1 MATTPAK
8 ATFPLIL
15 EDTYVRQDEQ
25 GRFSLN
31 DLHQAA
37 GGEDRHRPTFWLRL
51 DQTQALVDELG
62 QPTPDLA
69 SATPSN
75 CADLHSFKTTEISRS
90 FQAVSKIEGRNGG
103 TFVARELVNSGIPLV
118 SGNSPDLA
126 SFGTAGIPAVR
137 TTEGRGG
144 GTYVARELVYAY
156 AMWISPAFHLKVI
169 RTFDALVTGRLGGNN
184 SGTMIGQATG
194 LPTAQLVALQVQGWK
209 IVDRLKA
216 EKVPELRQ
224 DLYEQLRRVYADLG
238 QTPPPL
244 AAMGSENPPQPLPA
258 TEFWAVYHA
267 LLAAGVKVNH
277 SHNPRLIAINLKQF
291 VQVAEAHGM
300 SVAPGPLLKQA
311 LRESRAP
318 LYVDDRTVNSAVTGR
333 TIHCWVFEAREGGAA

>member
-1 MATTPAK
+1 MADTTTIATVEFHGAQLVTTIVNGVPHVALRPICEAIGLDWEGQRARIGRHPILGSVAFMTK
-8 ATFPLIL
+8 ATGGDGKQYEMTCLPLNML
-15 EDTYVRQDEQ
+15 NGWLFGVDASRVNPDAQD
-25 GRFSLN
+25 
-31 DLHQAA
+31 
-37 GGEDRHRPTFWLRL
+37 RL
-51 DQTQALVDELG
+51 LDYQRECFDV
-62 QPTPDLA
+62 LA
-69 SATPSN
+69 SYWQKGAALNP
-75 CADLHSFKTTEISRS
+75 R
-90 FQAVSKIEGRNGG
+90 QQVQ
-103 TFVARELVNSGIPLV
+103 
-118 SGNSPDLA
+118 
-126 SFGTAGIPAVR
+126 TA
-137 TTEGRGG
+137 
-144 GTYVARELVYAY
+144 
-156 AMWISPAFHLKVI
+156 
-169 RTFDALVTGRLGGNN
+169 
-184 SGTMIGQATG
+184 MIGQSTG

-244 AAMGSENPPQPLPA
+244 TAMGSENPPQPLPA

-277 SHNPRLIAINLKQF
+277 SRNPGLIAINLKQF

>member
-37 GGEDRHRPTFWLRL
+37 GGEQRHQPRYWLENK
-51 DQTQALVDELG
+51 QTQALVAELENSG
-62 QPTPDLA
+62 IPLVSGNSPDLA
-69 SATPSN
+69 SATPTN

-103 TFVARELVNSGIPLV
+103 TF
-118 SGNSPDLA
+118 
-126 SFGTAGIPAVR
+126 
-137 TTEGRGG
+137 
-144 GTYVARELVYAY
+144 VARELVYAY

-244 AAMGSENPPQPLPA
+244 TAMGSENPPQPLPA

>member
-1 MATTPAK
+1 M
-8 ATFPLIL
+8 
-15 EDTYVRQDEQ
+15 
-25 GRFSLN
+25 
-31 DLHQAA
+31 
-37 GGEDRHRPTFWLRL
+37 
-51 DQTQALVDELG
+51 
-62 QPTPDLA
+62 
-69 SATPSN
+69 
-75 CADLHSFKTTEISRS
+75 
-90 FQAVSKIEGRNGG
+90 SKIEGRNGG
-103 TFVARELVNSGIPLV
+103 TF
-118 SGNSPDLA
+118 
-126 SFGTAGIPAVR
+126 
-137 TTEGRGG
+137 
-144 GTYVARELVYAY
+144 VARELVYAY

-333 TIHCWVFEAREGGAA
+333 TIHCWVFEAVKGGAA

>member
-37 GGEDRHRPTFWLRL
+37 GGEEHHKPSRFTRTDTF
-51 DQTQALVDELG
+51 TALVEALR
-62 QPTPDLA
+62 PEMA
-69 SATPSN
+69 SDPVV
-75 CADLHSFKTTEISRS
+75 
-90 FQAVSKIEGRNGG
+90 AVSTGK
-103 TFVARELVNSGIPLV
+103 P
-118 SGNSPDLA
+118 
-126 SFGTAGIPAVR
+126 
-137 TTEGRGG
+137 

-156 AMWISPAFHLKVI
+156 AMWISPAFHLQVI
-169 RTFDALVTGRLGGNN
+169 RTFDALATGRMGQAGSNA
-184 SGTMIGQATG
+184 MIGQATG

-244 AAMGSENPPQPLPA
+244 TAMGSENPPQPLPA

>member
-37 GGEDRHRPTFWLRL
+37 GGEQRHRPNYWLETK
-51 DQTQALVDELG
+51 QTQDLIAELG
-62 QPTPDLA
+62 N
-69 SATPSN
+69 SWNSM
-75 CADLHSFKTTEISRS
+75 SS
-90 FQAVSKIEGRNGG
+90 G
-103 TFVARELVNSGIPLV
+103 TSI
-118 SGNSPDLA
+118 
-126 SFGTAGIPAVR
+126 AGIPAIEAKTKV
-137 TTEGRGG
+137 
-144 GTYVARELVYAY
+144 GTFVARELVYAY
-156 AMWISPAFHLKVI
+156 AMWISPAFHLQVI
-169 RTFDALVTGRLGGNN
+169 RTFDALATGRMGPAGSNA
-184 SGTMIGQATG
+184 MIGQATG

>member
-1 MATTPAK
+1 
-8 ATFPLIL
+8 
-15 EDTYVRQDEQ
+15 
-25 GRFSLN
+25 
-31 DLHQAA
+31 
-37 GGEDRHRPTFWLRL
+37 
-51 DQTQALVDELG
+51 
-62 QPTPDLA
+62 
-69 SATPSN
+69 
-75 CADLHSFKTTEISRS
+75 
-90 FQAVSKIEGRNGG
+90 
-103 TFVARELVNSGIPLV
+103 
-118 SGNSPDLA
+118 
-126 SFGTAGIPAVR
+126 
-137 TTEGRGG
+137 
-144 GTYVARELVYAY
+144 
-156 AMWISPAFHLKVI
+156 
-169 RTFDALVTGRLGGNN
+169 
-184 SGTMIGQATG
+184 MIGQATG

>member
-103 TFVARELVNSGIPLV
+103 TFVARELV
-118 SGNSPDLA
+118 
-126 SFGTAGIPAVR
+126 
-137 TTEGRGG
+137 
-144 GTYVARELVYAY
+144 YAY

-244 AAMGSENPPQPLPA
+244 TAMGSESPPQPVPA

-277 SHNPRLIAINLKQF
+277 SHNPKLVAINLKQF
-291 VQVAEAHGM
+291 AQVAEAHGM
-300 SVAPGPLLKQA
+300 HVAPGPLLKQA

-318 LYVDDRTVNSAVTGR
+318 LYVDDRTVSSAVTGR
-333 TIHCWVFEAREGGAA
+333 TIHCWVFEAVKGGV

>member
-37 GGEDRHRPTFWLRL
+37 GGEQRHRPNYWLETK
-51 DQTQALVDELG
+51 QTQDLIAELG
-62 QPTPDLA
+62 NSWNSMSSGTSIAGIPA
-69 SATPSN
+69 IEA
-75 CADLHSFKTTEISRS
+75 KTK
-90 FQAVSKIEGRNGG
+90 VG

>member
-37 GGEDRHRPTFWLRL
+37 GGEEHHKPSRFTRTDTF
-51 DQTQALVDELG
+51 TALVEALR
-62 QPTPDLA
+62 PEMA
-69 SATPSN
+69 SDPVV
-75 CADLHSFKTTEISRS
+75 
-90 FQAVSKIEGRNGG
+90 AVSTGKPG
-103 TFVARELVNSGIPLV
+103 TF
-118 SGNSPDLA
+118 
-126 SFGTAGIPAVR
+126 
-137 TTEGRGG
+137 
-144 GTYVARELVYAY
+144 VARELVYAY
-156 AMWISPAFHLKVI
+156 AMWISPAFHLQVI
-169 RTFDALVTGRLGGNN
+169 RTFDALATGRMGQAGSNA
-184 SGTMIGQATG
+184 MIGQATG

>member
-103 TFVARELVNSGIPLV
+103 TFVARELV
-118 SGNSPDLA
+118 
-126 SFGTAGIPAVR
+126 
-137 TTEGRGG
+137 
-144 GTYVARELVYAY
+144 YAY
-156 AMWISPAFHLKVI
+156 AMWISPAFHLQVI
-169 RTFDALVTGRLGGNN
+169 RTFDALATGRMGAAGSNA
-184 SGTMIGQATG
+184 MIGQATG

>member
-37 GGEDRHRPTFWLRL
+37 GGEQRHRPNYWLETK
-51 DQTQALVDELG
+51 QTQDLIAELG
-62 QPTPDLA
+62 N
-69 SATPSN
+69 SWNSM
-75 CADLHSFKTTEISRS
+75 SS
-90 FQAVSKIEGRNGG
+90 G
-103 TFVARELVNSGIPLV
+103 TSI
-118 SGNSPDLA
+118 
-126 SFGTAGIPAVR
+126 AGIPAIEAKTKV
-137 TTEGRGG
+137 
-144 GTYVARELVYAY
+144 GTFVARELVYAY
-156 AMWISPAFHLKVI
+156 AMWISPAFHLQVI
-169 RTFDALVTGRLGGNN
+169 RTFDALATGRMGSAGSNA
-184 SGTMIGQATG
+184 MIGQATG

-209 IVDRLKA
+209 IVDRIKA

-244 AAMGSENPPQPLPA
+244 TAMGSESPPQPVPA

-277 SHNPRLIAINLKQF
+277 SHNPKLVAINLKQF
-291 VQVAEAHGM
+291 AQVAEAHGM
-300 SVAPGPLLKQA
+300 HVAPGPLLKQA

-318 LYVDDRTVNSAVTGR
+318 LYVDDRTVSSAVTGR
-333 TIHCWVFEAREGGAA
+333 TIHCWVFEAVKGGV

>member
-37 GGEDRHRPTFWLRL
+37 GGEQRHRPNYWLETK
-51 DQTQALVDELG
+51 QTQDLIAELG
-62 QPTPDLA
+62 N
-69 SATPSN
+69 SWNSM
-75 CADLHSFKTTEISRS
+75 SS
-90 FQAVSKIEGRNGG
+90 G
-103 TFVARELVNSGIPLV
+103 TSI
-118 SGNSPDLA
+118 
-126 SFGTAGIPAVR
+126 AGIPAIEAKTKV
-137 TTEGRGG
+137 
-144 GTYVARELVYAY
+144 GTFVARELVYAY
-156 AMWISPAFHLKVI
+156 AMWISPAFHLQVI
-169 RTFDALVTGRLGGNN
+169 RTFDALATGRMGAAGSNA
-184 SGTMIGQATG
+184 MIGQATG

-216 EKVPELRQ
+216 EQVPELRQ

-244 AAMGSENPPQPLPA
+244 TAMGSEAPPQPTAA

-277 SHNPRLIAINLKQF
+277 SRNSDLIAVNLKQF
-291 VQVAEAHGM
+291 AQVAAAHGM
-300 SVAPGPLLKQA
+300 RVAHSALLKQG
-311 LRESRAP
+311 LRESQAP
-318 LYVDDRTVNSAVTGR
+318 RFMHVRTVNSVVVTG
-333 TIHCWVFEAREGGAA
+333 TIHCWVFEAVKGGAA

>member
-37 GGEDRHRPTFWLRL
+37 GGEQRHRPNYWLETK
-51 DQTQALVDELG
+51 QTQDLIAELG
-62 QPTPDLA
+62 N
-69 SATPSN
+69 SWNSM
-75 CADLHSFKTTEISRS
+75 SS
-90 FQAVSKIEGRNGG
+90 G
-103 TFVARELVNSGIPLV
+103 TSI
-118 SGNSPDLA
+118 
-126 SFGTAGIPAVR
+126 AGIPAIEAKTKV
-137 TTEGRGG
+137 
-144 GTYVARELVYAY
+144 GTFVARELVYAY

-277 SHNPRLIAINLKQF
+277 SRNPGLIAINLKQF
-291 VQVAEAHGM
+291 AQVAAAHGM
-300 SVAPGPLLKQA
+300 RVPPSTELKPA
-311 LRESRAP
+311 LRESQSPRF
-318 LYVDDRTVNSAVTGR
+318 VDVRTVNSVVVTG
-333 TIHCWVFEAREGGAA
+333 TIHCWVFEAVKGGAA

>member
-25 GRFSLN
+25 GRYSLN

-37 GGEDRHRPTFWLRL
+37 IDAGHDYKRCQVEHFTRSDG
-51 DQTQALVDELG
+51 TQALVEELRKSG
-62 QPTPDLA
+62 
-69 SATPSN
+69 
-75 CADLHSFKTTEISRS
+75 
-90 FQAVSKIEGRNGG
+90 
-103 TFVARELVNSGIPLV
+103 ELKVDPLV
-118 SGNSPDLA
+118 SR
-126 SFGTAGIPAVR
+126 V
-137 TTEGRGG
+137 GRYGG
-144 GTYVARELVYAY
+144 SYAARELVYAY
-156 AMWISPAFHLKVI
+156 AMWISPAFHLQVI
-169 RTFDALVTGRLGGNN
+169 RTFDSLATGRMGSAGSNA
-184 SGTMIGQATG
+184 MIGQATG

-244 AAMGSENPPQPLPA
+244 TAMGSEAPPQPEAA

-277 SHNPRLIAINLKQF
+277 SRNPELIAINLKQF
-291 VQVAEAHGM
+291 AQVAAAHGM
-300 SVAPGPLLKQA
+300 RVAPSPLLKQG
-311 LRESRAP
+311 LRESQAP
-318 LYVDDRTVNSAVTGR
+318 RFMDVRTVNSVVVTG
-333 TIHCWVFEAREGGAA
+333 TIHCWVFEAVKGGAA

>member
-103 TFVARELVNSGIPLV
+103 TFVARELV
-118 SGNSPDLA
+118 
-126 SFGTAGIPAVR
+126 
-137 TTEGRGG
+137 
-144 GTYVARELVYAY
+144 YAY
-156 AMWISPAFHLKVI
+156 AMWISPAFHLQVI
-169 RTFDALVTGRLGGNN
+169 RTFDALATGRMGAAGSNA
-184 SGTMIGQATG
+184 MIGQATG

-244 AAMGSENPPQPLPA
+244 TAMGSEAPPQPEAA

-277 SHNPRLIAINLKQF
+277 SRNPELIAINLKQF
-291 VQVAEAHGM
+291 AQVAAAHGM
-300 SVAPGPLLKQA
+300 RVAPSPLLKQG
-311 LRESRAP
+311 LRESQAP
-318 LYVDDRTVNSAVTGR
+318 RFMDVRTVNSVVVTG
-333 TIHCWVFEAREGGAA
+333 TIHCWVFEAVKGGAA

>member
-103 TFVARELVNSGIPLV
+103 TFVARELV
-118 SGNSPDLA
+118 
-126 SFGTAGIPAVR
+126 
-137 TTEGRGG
+137 
-144 GTYVARELVYAY
+144 YAY
-156 AMWISPAFHLKVI
+156 AMWISPSFHLKVI
-169 RTFDALVTGRLGGNN
+169 RVFKEYATKGMVMKPEVAKQAFEDPKVFMAKVLVL
-184 SGTMIGQATG
+184 
-194 LPTAQLVALQVQGWK
+194 AQETL
-209 IVDRLKA
+209 
-216 EKVPELRQ
+216 EK
-224 DLYEQLRRVYADLG
+224 YA
-238 QTPPPL
+238 
-244 AAMGSENPPQPLPA
+244 
-258 TEFWAVYHA
+258 
-267 LLAAGVKVNH
+267 
-277 SHNPRLIAINLKQF
+277 
-291 VQVAEAHGM
+291 
-300 SVAPGPLLKQA
+300 PLL
-311 LRESRAP
+311 P
-318 LYVDDRTVNSAVTGR
+318 LY
-333 TIHCWVFEAREGGAA
+333 

>member
-103 TFVARELVNSGIPLV
+103 TF
-118 SGNSPDLA
+118 
-126 SFGTAGIPAVR
+126 
-137 TTEGRGG
+137 
-144 GTYVARELVYAY
+144 VARELVYAY

-291 VQVAEAHGM
+291 AQVAEAHGM
-300 SVAPGPLLKQA
+300 HVAPGPLLKQA

>member
-25 GRFSLN
+25 GRYSLN

-103 TFVARELVNSGIPLV
+103 TF
-118 SGNSPDLA
+118 
-126 SFGTAGIPAVR
+126 
-137 TTEGRGG
+137 
-144 GTYVARELVYAY
+144 VARELVYAY

-244 AAMGSENPPQPLPA
+244 TAMGSEAPPQPEAA

-277 SHNPRLIAINLKQF
+277 SRNPELIAINLKQF
-291 VQVAEAHGM
+291 AQVAAAHGM
-300 SVAPGPLLKQA
+300 RVAPSPLLKQG
-311 LRESRAP
+311 LRESQAP
-318 LYVDDRTVNSAVTGR
+318 RFMDVRTVNSVVVTG
-333 TIHCWVFEAREGGAA
+333 TIHCWVFEAVKGGAA

>member
-37 GGEDRHRPTFWLRL
+37 GGEQRHRPNYWLETK
-51 DQTQALVDELG
+51 QTQDLIAELG
-62 QPTPDLA
+62 N
-69 SATPSN
+69 SWNSM
-75 CADLHSFKTTEISRS
+75 SS
-90 FQAVSKIEGRNGG
+90 G
-103 TFVARELVNSGIPLV
+103 TSI
-118 SGNSPDLA
+118 
-126 SFGTAGIPAVR
+126 AGIPAIEAKTKV
-137 TTEGRGG
+137 
-144 GTYVARELVYAY
+144 GTFVARELVYAY
-156 AMWISPAFHLKVI
+156 AMWISPAFHLQVI
-169 RTFDALVTGRLGGNN
+169 RTFDALATGRMGAAGSNA
-184 SGTMIGQATG
+184 MIGQATG

>member
-103 TFVARELVNSGIPLV
+103 TFVARELV
-118 SGNSPDLA
+118 
-126 SFGTAGIPAVR
+126 
-137 TTEGRGG
+137 
-144 GTYVARELVYAY
+144 YAY

-244 AAMGSENPPQPLPA
+244 TAMGSEAPPQPVPA

-277 SHNPRLIAINLKQF
+277 SHNPKLVAINLKQF
-291 VQVAEAHGM
+291 AQVAEAHGM
-300 SVAPGPLLKQA
+300 HVAPGPLLKQA

-318 LYVDDRTVNSAVTGR
+318 LYVDDRTVSSAVTGR
-333 TIHCWVFEAREGGAA
+333 TIHCWVFEAVKGGV

>member
-37 GGEDRHRPTFWLRL
+37 GGEPRHQPSNWLQNQ
-51 DQTQALVDELG
+51 QTKELIGELG
-62 QPTPDLA
+62 NSWNSMSSQP
-69 SATPSN
+69 S
-75 CADLHSFKTTEISRS
+75 TTEISRS
-90 FQAVSKIEGRNGG
+90 FQAVAKIEGRNGG
-103 TFVARELVNSGIPLV
+103 TYAARELVNSGIPLV

-156 AMWISPAFHLKVI
+156 AMWISPAFHLQVI
-169 RTFDALVTGRLGGNN
+169 RTFDALATGRMGAAGSNA
-184 SGTMIGQATG
+184 MIGQATG

-216 EKVPELRQ
+216 EQVPELRQ

-244 AAMGSENPPQPLPA
+244 TAMGSEAPPQPTAA

-277 SHNPRLIAINLKQF
+277 SRNSDLIAVNLKQF
-291 VQVAEAHGM
+291 AQVAAAHGM
-300 SVAPGPLLKQA
+300 RVAHSALLKQG

-318 LYVDDRTVNSAVTGR
+318 QFVAVRTVNSAVVGS
-333 TIHCWVFEAREGGAA
+333 TIHCWVFEAVKGGAA

>member
-37 GGEDRHRPTFWLRL
+37 GGEQRHRPNYWLETK
-51 DQTQALVDELG
+51 QTQDLIAELG
-62 QPTPDLA
+62 N
-69 SATPSN
+69 SWNSM
-75 CADLHSFKTTEISRS
+75 SS
-90 FQAVSKIEGRNGG
+90 G
-103 TFVARELVNSGIPLV
+103 TSI
-118 SGNSPDLA
+118 
-126 SFGTAGIPAVR
+126 AGIPAIEAKTKV
-137 TTEGRGG
+137 
-144 GTYVARELVYAY
+144 GTFVARELVYAY
-156 AMWISPAFHLKVI
+156 AMWISPAFHLQVI
-169 RTFDALVTGRLGGNN
+169 RTFDALATGRMGQAGSNA
-184 SGTMIGQATG
+184 MIGQATG

>member
-103 TFVARELVNSGIPLV
+103 TFVARELV
-118 SGNSPDLA
+118 
-126 SFGTAGIPAVR
+126 
-137 TTEGRGG
+137 
-144 GTYVARELVYAY
+144 YAY

-244 AAMGSENPPQPLPA
+244 TAMGSEAPPQPEAA

-277 SHNPRLIAINLKQF
+277 SRNPELIAINLKQF
-291 VQVAEAHGM
+291 AQVAAAHGM
-300 SVAPGPLLKQA
+300 RVAPSPLLKQG
-311 LRESRAP
+311 LRESQAP
-318 LYVDDRTVNSAVTGR
+318 RFMDVRSVNSVVVTG
-333 TIHCWVFEAREGGAA
+333 TIHCWVFEAVKGGAA

>member
-103 TFVARELVNSGIPLV
+103 TFVARELV
-118 SGNSPDLA
+118 
-126 SFGTAGIPAVR
+126 
-137 TTEGRGG
+137 
-144 GTYVARELVYAY
+144 YAY

-244 AAMGSENPPQPLPA
+244 AAMGSEAPPQPEAA

-277 SHNPRLIAINLKQF
+277 SRNPELIAINLKQF
-291 VQVAEAHGM
+291 AQVAAAHGM
-300 SVAPGPLLKQA
+300 RVAPSPLLKQG
-311 LRESRAP
+311 LRESQAP
-318 LYVDDRTVNSAVTGR
+318 RFIDVRTVNSVVVTG
-333 TIHCWVFEAREGGAA
+333 TIHCWVFEAVKGGAA

>member
-37 GGEDRHRPTFWLRL
+37 GGEEHHKPSRFTRTDTF
-51 DQTQALVDELG
+51 TALVEALR
-62 QPTPDLA
+62 PEMA
-69 SATPSN
+69 SDPVV
-75 CADLHSFKTTEISRS
+75 
-90 FQAVSKIEGRNGG
+90 AVSTGK
-103 TFVARELVNSGIPLV
+103 P
-118 SGNSPDLA
+118 
-126 SFGTAGIPAVR
+126 
-137 TTEGRGG
+137 

-156 AMWISPAFHLKVI
+156 AMWISPAFHLQVI
-169 RTFDALVTGRLGGNN
+169 RTFDALATGRMGQAGSNA
-184 SGTMIGQATG
+184 MIGQATG

>member
-103 TFVARELVNSGIPLV
+103 TFVARELV
-118 SGNSPDLA
+118 
-126 SFGTAGIPAVR
+126 
-137 TTEGRGG
+137 
-144 GTYVARELVYAY
+144 YAY

-244 AAMGSENPPQPLPA
+244 TAMGSEAPPQPEAA

-277 SHNPRLIAINLKQF
+277 SRNPELIAINLKQF
-291 VQVAEAHGM
+291 AQVAAAHGM
-300 SVAPGPLLKQA
+300 RVAPSPLLKQG
-311 LRESRAP
+311 LRESQAP
-318 LYVDDRTVNSAVTGR
+318 RFMDARTVNSVVVTG
-333 TIHCWVFEAREGGAA
+333 TIHCWVFEAVKGGAA

>member
-37 GGEDRHRPTFWLRL
+37 GGEQRHQPRYWLENK
-51 DQTQALVDELG
+51 QTQALIAELENSG
-62 QPTPDLA
+62 IPLV
-69 SATPSN
+69 
-75 CADLHSFKTTEISRS
+75 TTEISRS
-90 FQAVSKIEGRNGG
+90 FQAVAKIEGRNGG
-103 TFVARELVNSGIPLV
+103 TYA
-118 SGNSPDLA
+118 
-126 SFGTAGIPAVR
+126 
-137 TTEGRGG
+137 
-144 GTYVARELVYAY
+144 ARELVYAY
-156 AMWISPAFHLKVI
+156 AMWISPAFHLQVI
-169 RTFDALVTGRLGGNN
+169 RTFDALATGRMGAAGSNA
-184 SGTMIGQATG
+184 MIGQATG

-244 AAMGSENPPQPLPA
+244 AAMGSEAPPQPEAA

-277 SHNPRLIAINLKQF
+277 SRNPELIAINLKQF
-291 VQVAEAHGM
+291 AQVAAAHGM
-300 SVAPGPLLKQA
+300 RVAPSPLLKQG
-311 LRESRAP
+311 LRESQAP
-318 LYVDDRTVNSAVTGR
+318 RFIDVRTVNSVVVTG
-333 TIHCWVFEAREGGAA
+333 TIHCWVFEAVKGGAA

>member
-103 TFVARELVNSGIPLV
+103 TFVARELV
-118 SGNSPDLA
+118 
-126 SFGTAGIPAVR
+126 
-137 TTEGRGG
+137 
-144 GTYVARELVYAY
+144 YAY

-194 LPTAQLVALQVQGWK
+194 LPTTQLVALQVQGWK

-244 AAMGSENPPQPLPA
+244 TAMGSESPPQPVPA

-277 SHNPRLIAINLKQF
+277 SHNPKLVAINLKQF
-291 VQVAEAHGM
+291 AQVAEAHGM
-300 SVAPGPLLKQA
+300 HVAPGPLLKQA

-318 LYVDDRTVNSAVTGR
+318 LYVDDRTVSSAVTGR
-333 TIHCWVFEAREGGAA
+333 TIHCWVFEAVKGGV

>member
-90 FQAVSKIEGRNGG
+90 FQAVSKIEGYQRHPFVRHERLRGPRACTTLRPSRKGYGFGSPVVGAEQKPRPFGTRLFRLRSTQHALWRAVWGLPQGG
-103 TFVARELVNSGIPLV
+103 AGPTPVFQPRTVCRL
-118 SGNSPDLA
+118 
-126 SFGTAGIPAVR
+126 SFGS
-137 TTEGRGG
+137 GRG
-144 GTYVARELVYAY
+144 R
-156 AMWISPAFHLKVI
+156 F
-169 RTFDALVTGRLGGNN
+169 
-184 SGTMIGQATG
+184 
-194 LPTAQLVALQVQGWK
+194 
-209 IVDRLKA
+209 
-216 EKVPELRQ
+216 
-224 DLYEQLRRVYADLG
+224 
-238 QTPPPL
+238 
-244 AAMGSENPPQPLPA
+244 QP
-258 TEFWAVYHA
+258 V
-267 LLAAGVKVNH
+267 
-277 SHNPRLIAINLKQF
+277 
-291 VQVAEAHGM
+291 
-300 SVAPGPLLKQA
+300 
-311 LRESRAP
+311 
-318 LYVDDRTVNSAVTGR
+318 
-333 TIHCWVFEAREGGAA
+333 